1 MTPPDISIKPRW
13 MDFDIPDDVPRRW
26 LAGDPVKTHFLNACS
41 CLLPSYERFF
51 VAVIGRTKNRIKDP
65 ALAAEAQAFCRQE
78 GLHAAEHGK
87 YNRMLVKQG
96 YRAFPALERLQTAL
110 LSVVLRRFPDDM
122 LLAMAAGGEL
132 MTSYMGHE
140 WLIRPEEWSA
150 RCHPAMKA
158 LWSWHAMEETEH
170 KAVCFDVY
178 QELCG
183 RRWLRCPTMILVSLQ
198 FFAAAAA
205 IQLYM
210 LAVDWIFFETPS
222 LNGCAGFFW
231 GREGFLRGA
240 VEEWAKYLKKD
251 FHPWQNDNRH
261 LIAPLLLE
269 PQDPGDEAQS
279 ERASSAQASKGISS
293 GRAAAATPTA
303 ANAAS
308 TSARGI

>member
-1 MTPPDISIKPRW
+1 

-51 VAVIGRTKNRIKDP
+51 VAVIGRNRHRIKDP
-65 ALAAEAQAFCRQE
+65 ALAAEARAFCRQE

-96 YRAFPALERLQTAL
+96 YRAFPSLERLQSSM
-110 LSVVLRRFPDDM
+110 LSVVLRIFPDGI

-140 WLIRPEEWSA
+140 WLSRPEEWSA
-150 RCHPAMKA
+150 RCHPAMNA

-183 RRWLRCPTMILVSLQ
+183 RRWLRCSTMILVSLQ

-210 LAVDWIFFETPS
+210 LAVDRFAFKLPPAKD
-222 LNGCAGFFW
+222 GAGFFW
-231 GREGFLRGA
+231 GRNGFLSGTLG
-240 VEEWAKYLKKD
+240 EWAKYFKND
-251 FHPWQNDNRH
+251 FHPWQNDDRR
-261 LIAPLLLE
+261 LIVPFLLKPPRME
-269 PQDPGDEAQS
+269 
-279 ERASSAQASKGISS
+279 SSQALG
-293 GRAAAATPTA
+293 GRE
-303 ANAAS
+303 
-308 TSARGI
+308 